1 MIRQILR
8 EGPRRGWLLA
18 FALSVGVT
26 ACNDPLDFQDPD
38 FVRPDDLAGPEAIPA
53 LEAGAVG
60 DFALAFAGAPIGG
73 GATEGIALATGLMA
87 DEFILSGTFPTRIEL
102 DRRAVQSD
110 NATLTG
116 LFRNLHI
123 ARRAAENA
131 AERIAEAGGDP
142 ARVLNLAGYTY
153 LFFAENYCSGVPF
166 SRVLPDGSFEFGNP
180 LATGEIYA
188 RALERFN
195 AALSAATDSED
206 EEQVAIA
213 NLGLARVYLDM
224 GQFANAA
231 AAAAS
236 VPDGFLFSLSH
247 SLNTSR
253 QENGI
258 FSMVA
263 VSRRWTI
270 SDNEGTNGLPFRSGG
285 NILTPQ
291 SVDSVANANSVLQD
305 VRVPWRRNRV
315 TGSGVGFDRS
325 TPQKDLLKF
334 GPTGRDKP
342 SIVGS
347 GIEARL
353 IEAEA
358 ALQAGD
364 DAGWLQILNDLRAD
378 VTTLLTSD
386 HVQAL
391 RDVLGL
397 SDAEIAASLPDL
409 SDPGSFDARVDLHF
423 RERAFWLFGQGTR
436 LSDLRRLVRQYERN
450 ADTVFPTGTHFKG
463 SPYGTDVDIV
473 VPFDEQNN
481 PNFTGCVAR
490 GA

>member
-1 MIRQILR
+1 MTTLNL
-8 EGPRRGWLLA
+8 RRGRRYG
-18 FALSVGVT
+18 ALSALALAVGLT

-38 FVRPDDLAGPEAIPA
+38 FVRPDDLAGPAAIPA

-73 GATEGIALATGLMA
+73 GSTEGIALASGLMA

-102 DRRAVQSD
+102 DRRDVQND
-110 NATLTG
+110 NATLTD
-116 LFRNLHI
+116 LFRNLHV

-166 SRVLPDGSFEFGNP
+166 STVQPDGSFEFGDP
-180 LATGEIYA
+180 LPTDDIYA

-195 AALSAATDSED
+195 AALSAASGAAQTD
-206 EEQVAIA
+206 IA
-213 NLGLARVYLDM
+213 NLGLARTYLDM

-231 AAAAS
+231 MAAAA
-236 VPDGFLFSLSH
+236 VPDAFLFTLDH

-258 FSMVA
+258 FTMIA

-270 SDNEGTNGLPFRSGG
+270 ADNEGTNGLPFRSGG
-285 NILTPQ
+285 NIVTPP
-291 SVDSVANANSVLQD
+291 SVDADAAGALQD

-315 TGSGVGFDRS
+315 TRSGVGFDRS
-325 TPQKDLLKF
+325 TPQRDLLKF

-378 VTTLLTSD
+378 VATLLTSN
-386 HVQAL
+386 HLEAL

-409 SDPGSFDARVDLHF
+409 SDPGSFDARVDMHF

-436 LSDLRRLVRQYERN
+436 LSDLRRLVRQYLRSV
-450 ADTVFPTGTHFKG
+450 DTVFPSGTHFKG

-481 PNFTGCVAR
+481 PNFTGCLAR